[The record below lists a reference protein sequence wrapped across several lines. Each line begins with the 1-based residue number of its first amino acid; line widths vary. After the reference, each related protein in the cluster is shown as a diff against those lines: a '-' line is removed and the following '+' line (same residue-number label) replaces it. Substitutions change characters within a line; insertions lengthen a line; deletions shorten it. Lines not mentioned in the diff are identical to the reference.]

1 MMREKPMS
9 KERGNRRWFLCLTT
23 IAVMTCA
30 AGVSLPVLDTTRAE
44 ASQQALMAAKPS
56 KAKET
61 TPKEVQLPA
70 SIEADKV
77 DDFMAALS
85 DEQVRRL
92 LIESLKKQAAE
103 EAAAMP
109 N

>member
-1 MMREKPMS
+1 MTT
-9 KERGNRRWFLCLTT
+9 ERCPRSRWLLCLTT

-30 AGVSLPVLDTTRAE
+30 AVISLPVLDTTRAE
-44 ASQQALMAAKPS
+44 ASQQAVMAAKPS

-61 TPKEVQLPA
+61 TPEEVQLPA

-92 LIESLKKQAAE
+92 LQSS
-103 EAAAMP
+103 P
-109 N
+109 